1 MMDLIKVS
9 EQPIDVNKLNDWLSQ
24 LPQDGAVVSFMG
36 KVRSNEKQI
45 ISLFLEHYA
54 GMTEKI
60 LGNLIAQARKRWQLS
75 RVAVIHRVG
84 EISANEKIVFVGAS
98 SAHRSDAFA
107 AVEFIMDVLKN
118 EAPFWKKERTM
129 QGERWVEAKKT
140 DKEALKKW
148 H

>member
-1 MMDLIKVS
+1 MDLIKVS

-24 LPQDGAVVSFMG
+24 LPQDGAIVTFMG
-36 KVRSNEKQI
+36 KVRSIEKQT

-54 GMTEKI
+54 SMTEKVLANI
-60 LGNLIAQARKRWQLS
+60 TDQARERWQLS
-75 RVAVIHRVG
+75 RIVIIHRIG
-84 EISANEKIVFVGAS
+84 EINANEQIVFVGVS

-107 AVEFIMDVLKN
+107 AAEFIMDILKS

-148 H
+148 Y